1 MYFEHFG
8 LNIHPF
14 KITPDPRLFFSGG
27 RRGEILEALVY
38 AITAGE
44 GIIKVVGEV
53 GSGKTMLCRMLE
65 ERLPDKVEIV
75 YLANPSL
82 SPEDI
87 LHAIALEMEIPVEN
101 SAHRTQIMHA
111 LQQRLLAKHAEGCHV
126 VVFVEE
132 AQSMPLGTLE
142 EVRLLSNLET
152 QRDKLLQIVLFGQP
166 ELNANLANPGIRQLR
181 ERITHGFHLAPL
193 DQNEIRE
200 YIRFRLQAAG
210 YRGPNVFST
219 GANRLLAR
227 ASEGLIRRVNILA
240 DKCLLAAFAGNTHA
254 VRPRHVKAA
263 IDDSEFSFNPSD
275 RNWRAP
281 EAAIAAGVL
290 AVVGAVA
297 WATFSP
303 EPLVA
308 ANPTPSAVVM
318 STPSV
323 PEPAPVPVREA
334 VVPVAAPEPVKSAN
348 RIDVAVANEPAIP
361 AAASA
366 EIPVVTPTGVQSA
379 IPETAVIQE
388 AAAAQTVDVP
398 PPELPATPEALKAI
412 AAARAVE
419 SEAVLRE
426 SMRAP
431 AIEQASPEP
440 AVVAM
445 APIQSTKLPEPT
457 VAIMTPTQP
466 TTPSEPSAS
475 AMSETAPAP
484 PQFEAPPLTEVVA
497 QISTDTLLN
506 DRMQAARSWI
516 ANVDQKNFS
525 VQLLLTDMGQRDNL
539 EYFLRKWSEIG
550 DIGSVYVYRTTIN
563 GRTWYGV
570 LYGEFAGL
578 APAREALE
586 LLPEEIRRNGPF
598 IRNIRDIR
606 VTG

>member
-65 ERLPDKVEIV
+65 ERLPDIVEIV

-87 LHAIALEMEIPVEN
+87 LYAIALEMDIPVDN
-101 SAHRTQIMHA
+101 GAHRAQIMHA
-111 LQQRLLAKHAEGCHV
+111 LQQHLLAKHAEGRHV

-132 AQSMPLGTLE
+132 AQSMPLDTLE

-193 DQNEIRE
+193 DHNEIRE
-200 YIRFRLQAAG
+200 YIRFRLQTAG
-210 YRGPNVFST
+210 YRGPDVFSAS
-219 GANRLLAR
+219 ANRLLAK

-240 DKCLLAAFAGNTHA
+240 DKSLLAGFAGNTHT

-263 IDDSEFSFNPSD
+263 IDDSEFSFTTSARSWGVPKG
-275 RNWRAP
+275 AM
-281 EAAIAAGVL
+281 AAGVL
-290 AVVGAVA
+290 VVAGAVA
-297 WATFSP
+297 WASLSP
-303 EPLVA
+303 GPLVT
-308 ANPTPSAVVM
+308 ANPAPIAAAISKPAAPEATTPTPVSEAVAQVAQAPESVKPAPRVDVAMKNEPETQAATLEAVVM
-318 STPSV
+318 QT
-323 PEPAPVPVREA
+323 
-334 VVPVAAPEPVKSAN
+334 VAA
-348 RIDVAVANEPAIP
+348 
-361 AAASA
+361 
-366 EIPVVTPTGVQSA
+366 
-379 IPETAVIQE
+379 ETVE
-388 AAAAQTVDVP
+388 AP
-398 PPELPATPEALKAI
+398 PPEPQATPETLNAI
-412 AAARAVE
+412 AVAKAVE
-419 SEAVLRE
+419 SEAVQPE
-426 SMRAP
+426 SVQAETLQSP
-431 AIEQASPEP
+431 AIGQAAPEP

-445 APIQSTKLPEPT
+445 TLTQPRTLPEPQADAVEEMVSLAP
-457 VAIMTPTQP
+457 VAPV
-466 TTPSEPSAS
+466 SS
-475 AMSETAPAP
+475 
-484 PQFEAPPLTEVVA
+484 QFEAPPLTAVVESVSA
-497 QISTDTLLN
+497 DTLLR

-525 VQLLLTDMGQRDNL
+525 VQLLLTDMGQRENL

-563 GRTWYGV
+563 GRIWYGV

-586 LLPEEIRRNGPF
+586 QLPEEIRRNGPF